1 MMLSLEKDFQI
12 VGTAQ
17 DPQGLDAQKSQLEE
31 AGIEVFPTNA
41 AAARHALALVQPD
54 PQ

>member
-1 MMLSLEKDFQI
+1 MYKDI
-12 VGTAQ
+12 LRAM
-17 DPQGLDAQKSQLEE
+17 

-41 AAARHALALVQPD
+41 AAARHAPALVQAD